1 MRPVNYENIKNKTL
15 IFWGYFILLII
26 CAFVPVLLFFKSY
39 NVQKQYIADDILA
52 CKKVLNKQ
60 IVLHNKVD
68 SLYSLM
74 QMLNANQVRSD
85 LFLEKYIADN
95 KKDITRII
103 DADSAAFQHYSLL
116 LTEVDKMLMLKDSI
130 RNIVD
135 REQLALK
142 DLSDCIKF
150 TRKIQ
155 NDLTYDPQRNFS
167 SAR

>member
-1 MRPVNYENIKNKTL
+1 MKPVNYENIKRKTL
-15 IFWGYFILLII
+15 IFWGYFAILVI
-26 CAFVPVLLFFKSY
+26 CAFIPVLLFFKSY
-39 NVQKQYIADDILA
+39 GVQKQYIANDILA

-68 SLYSLM
+68 SLYTLM
-74 QMLNANQVRSD
+74 QLLNTNQVRSD

-95 KKDITRII
+95 KNEII
-103 DADSAAFQHYSLL
+103 RVIDEDSAAFRHYSLL
-116 LTEVDKMLMLKDSI
+116 LSEVDKMLLLKDSI
-130 RNIVD
+130 RGITD

-142 DLSDCIKF
+142 DLTDCIKY

-155 NDLTYDPQRNFS
+155 LDLTYDPQRNFS